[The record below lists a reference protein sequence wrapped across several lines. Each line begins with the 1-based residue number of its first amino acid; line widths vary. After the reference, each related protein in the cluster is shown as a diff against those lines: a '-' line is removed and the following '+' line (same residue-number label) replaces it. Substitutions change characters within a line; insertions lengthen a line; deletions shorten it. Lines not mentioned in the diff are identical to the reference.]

1 MKRYLLAAFVV
12 LMATPGV
19 APAQMMSQGMSGGD
33 APSPPEDRQKMM
45 RRMLSPGMMSQGMEK
60 MGGCMMA
67 GGMMSPDMMCSMMPG
82 MMSPMMDG
90 MMSGRTR
97 GCMMMAEG
105 MMKGQFDLAR
115 LRKIL
120 TLSDEQVE
128 RLRAGVR
135 PFQKEDILA
144 HAAMKVATL
153 ELADLLAGEKVD
165 FNKVEAKLKEIEGLR
180 TKARLAQFKAA
191 DAVKGVLSTE
201 QLEMLQGAGECTPPP
216 ADSPR
221 GTAPQS
227 APEHQRHH

>member
-1 MKRYLLAAFVV
+1 
-12 LMATPGV
+12 
-19 APAQMMSQGMSGGD
+19 
-33 APSPPEDRQKMM
+33 
-45 RRMLSPGMMSQGMEK
+45 
-60 MGGCMMA
+60 
-67 GGMMSPDMMCSMMPG
+67 MPG

-115 LRKIL
+115 LRK
-120 TLSDEQVE
+120 TLALPDEEVE

-165 FNKVEAKLKEIEGLR
+165 FGKVEAKLKEIEGLR
-180 TKARLAQFKAA
+180 TKARLAQLKAA
-191 DAVKGVLSTE
+191 DAVKGILSTE

-216 ADSPR
+216 AEPR
-221 GTAPQS
+221 GAAPQS
-227 APEHQRHH
+227 KAEHQRHH